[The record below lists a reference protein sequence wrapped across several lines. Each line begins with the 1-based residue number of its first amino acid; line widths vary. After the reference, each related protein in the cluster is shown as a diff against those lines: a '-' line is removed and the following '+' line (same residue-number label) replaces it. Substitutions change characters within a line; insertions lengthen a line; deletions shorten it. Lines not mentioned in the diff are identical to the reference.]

1 MKITLKVVLIVL
13 VAAFYSC
20 GKDEVS
26 SASSSITSAGVI
38 SGTISNYGVSPVDSI
53 HFNGNN
59 AIVSSGGKFSSTIAI
74 PKSAD
79 LHEFPALPGVKVND
93 VNALVSELEIVP
105 YYNSNNGG
113 GELLKTNIT
122 ENLTPFEGAAL
133 SVFIYC
139 DRDVLITGSFSGDAA
154 EIVEGIDLSGMV
166 TFDLKLKKG
175 WNEMVLTI
183 EKLSMITGEATIKL
197 SSTIPSDL
205 KWITITVDAAG
216 TASKVRMF
224 KSLLKK

>member
-53 HFNGNN
+53 HFNRTT
-59 AIVSSGGKFSSTIAI
+59 AIVSTVGKFSSTLAI
-74 PKSAD
+74 PASSD
-79 LHEFPALPGVKVND
+79 LHKFEAATGMEIND
-93 VNALVSELEIVP
+93 INALVCEPINIVAFH
-105 YYNSNNGG
+105 NGRG
-113 GELLKTNIT
+113 GVLLKTNAS
-122 ENLTPFEGAAL
+122 ENMTSLDGTSF
-133 SVFIYC
+133 SVFVYC
-139 DRDVLITGSFSGDAA
+139 DRDVALKGSVNGGMDNVGGLD
-154 EIVEGIDLSGMV
+154 ISGMMTYDV
-166 TFDLKLKKG
+166 KLKKG
-175 WNEMVLTI
+175 WNEMILTI